1 MPEEIME
8 LTSTINTEMDID
20 SQVETVLSFASIFQY
35 SLLIES
41 ILRDLL
47 ALDSAIDLEEV

>member
-1 MPEEIME
+1 ME
-8 LTSTINTEMDID
+8 FASTINIEMDID
-20 SQVETVLSFASIFQY
+20 SQVETILSFSSILQY
-35 SLLIES
+35 SFFFES

>member
-1 MPEEIME
+1 ME